1 MDLDKLMQDEEFRV
15 AIEKATGSEEIAK
28 LLQSKGIEVS
38 PKDVEE
44 AINSETGEMS
54 EAELET
60 VSGGGLFSRLWSLI
74 NAIRYKAGGG
84 GFSTGGGGN
93 GAGGGAGSAIGGGR

>member
-1 MDLDKLMQDEEFRV
+1 MNLDELIQDEKFRI
-15 AIEKATGSEEIAK
+15 AIEKATDFEEIAK
-28 LLQSKGIEVS
+28 LLQSKGIDVS
-38 PKDVEE
+38 PENVEE
-44 AINSETGEMS
+44 VLSSESGEMS

-74 NAIRYKAGGG
+74 NALRYKSGGG

-93 GAGGGAGSAIGGGR
+93 GAGGGAGYAKGGGR